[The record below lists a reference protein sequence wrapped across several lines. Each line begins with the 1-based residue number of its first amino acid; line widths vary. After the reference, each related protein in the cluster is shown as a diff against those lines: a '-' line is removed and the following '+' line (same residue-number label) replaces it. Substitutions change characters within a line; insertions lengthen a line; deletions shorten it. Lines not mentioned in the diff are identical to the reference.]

1 MWVRDGVMCE
11 MVGCAVAWWV
21 VVEGVTSGNGGGN
34 VWWLVHGGSRGE
46 SLLSGGGSVWCVDDK
61 RGVGSVLLR
70 GIRC

>member
-1 MWVRDGVMCE
+1 ME
-11 MVGCAVAWWV
+11 M
-21 VVEGVTSGNGGGN
+21 GGGN